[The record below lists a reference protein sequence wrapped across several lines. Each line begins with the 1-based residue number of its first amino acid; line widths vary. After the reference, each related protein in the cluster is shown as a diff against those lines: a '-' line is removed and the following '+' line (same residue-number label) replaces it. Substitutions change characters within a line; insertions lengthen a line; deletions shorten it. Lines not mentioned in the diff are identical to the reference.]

1 MPEVM
6 LGKDATTGQPITIGD
21 VERYGG
27 FYVRGKPQY
36 GKSHLLIYMALQDI
50 KHGHGLLFIDP
61 HIDAIREILD
71 RMTPDRAKDV
81 ILLDPAVKEHS
92 FSINPLYCSQPD
104 DLDEQ
109 LLAFAQARDV
119 FAKAFDT
126 GDQQLGVWLR
136 KYLLNSLYPL
146 IENPGY
152 TLYDLWE
159 FLKEKDFRD
168 ALLANVKS
176 HREIVKFWHEE
187 FDRMPRRDRERE
199 IQAVLTRIDILRA
212 NHVINYMISQAK
224 PTVDFVEVMQQ
235 SKIVLLRIPPKLD
248 EESRSFIGTLVLSQF
263 LKAIAL
269 RAEVVQALRT
279 PFAIYVDEMQT
290 FATPDFAKL
299 FAQTGKFKIMPHGAH
314 QVREGQLRPDDP
326 TRGATSVAPN
336 IALFAQANDDSTEYA
351 RLLSNDPPTE
361 IRLERQLAISKE
373 PFQDLLRGHNHPEIH
388 RFVQQYLH
396 PLRNQLEDTQD
407 DIEGERLLR
416 QALIDEAAIS
426 RTEQQREAF
435 YNSLARGRT
444 VPVSF
449 TELEQTKQ
457 TLEEVRRHTDTLLR
471 LHESARALKLS
482 IRSLNTFLTAI
493 MEGRIQPEPG
503 QELFSQF
510 LLAFVPLA
518 VPLPK
523 AVAPAFALYVSL
535 VYGNPSLPRAIPV
548 TLAAKYQGITH
559 EELYRQV
566 EAQYTRQVLAYAEG
580 ARQESEAERTGE
592 RQDHYEKTLREIMTW
607 KHLMGSLWW
616 TTDRECFRL
625 LQYRQVRSFLTPYL
639 FARFAPPWYY
649 YDPNGRPPTL
659 FAASAADATPE
670 ERQYA
675 DFVRNYGEGAAV
687 ALAFLRAAFRGRRMG
702 STNRVPAYFGPGAN
716 LPLTTPGYAH
726 HLHMMELP
734 AIAGMEPF
742 RVWQVIRQLSA
753 LLHTLAA
760 PNQSGFKVLHLVSLG
775 TWAGYPPELDLDERT
790 EAQLLLAQIDAD
802 FPDAAQ
808 LRTWWDRLTDEDLR
822 CIGRRKDVLVWRLQV
837 RYSYSLIYAQG
848 EVRGRLMAYKK
859 EKHSGESPQVQLALP
874 QRLPGAPSFQGE
886 QQGLPMPYVLER
898 VWHRLDEPAQMYLIA
913 RACDLVAYGE
923 VVADRTFPQPTLD
936 GIPPQEVSAAVA
948 ALMMLLMEAKE
959 QLNAASEQA
968 WVRRKED
975 FVRECLWKYDGLLRL
990 QVYQA
995 EGRVRMRDTV
1005 ERYLPAR
1012 VLTAEEKTVLTD
1024 ACQKELSQDD
1034 GRGQEAL
1041 AVLAAFVRFSQLLRL
1056 PENHVR
1062 GQTAQYVEK
1071 EVNTY
1076 PTREMIEQRARELTR
1091 LLPRTAYCHVLQAS
1105 GEGQVIRQAKIRT
1118 LPLPEPHGQ
1127 PLEEAIM
1134 RDCLDRVYRPYAAI
1148 ESEIRQRQEQWRN
1161 GVSAPS
1167 PRRELPRGRT
1177 KHTPD
1182 RPPPPVEEPPPV
1194 QTRGSK
1200 PPEPEEPPR
1209 KRLKNTARKAAKRPQ
1224 VPRKWGR

>member
-1 MPEVM
+1 MPEVVI
-6 LGKDATTGQPITIGD
+6 GKDEVTGDLITIGD
-21 VERYGG
+21 VERRGG
-27 FYVRGKPQY
+27 FYVRGKPQF

-61 HIDAIREILD
+61 HIDAIREILN
-71 RMTPDRAKDV
+71 RMTPERAKDV
-81 ILLDPAVKEHS
+81 ILLDPTIRGRA
-92 FSINPLYCSQPD
+92 FAINPLYCSQPD

-109 LLAFAQARDV
+109 LLSYSQARDV
-119 FAKAFDT
+119 FAKVFNT
-126 GDQQLGVWLR
+126 GDEQLGVWLR

-159 FLKEKDFRD
+159 FLREKDFRD
-168 ALLANVKS
+168 ALLANVKF

-199 IQAVLTRIDILRA
+199 IQSVLTRIDILRA

-224 PTVDFVEVMQQ
+224 PTVEFVEVMQQ
-235 SKIVLLRIPPKLD
+235 NKIVLLRLPPRMD

-279 PFAIYVDEMQT
+279 PFAVYVDEMQT

-361 IRLERQLAISKE
+361 IRLERRLAVSQT
-373 PFQDLLRGHNHPEIH
+373 PFQDLLRGHTHPEIH
-388 RFVQQYLH
+388 RFVQQYLRI
-396 PLRNQLEDTQD
+396 LQFKLDDTHE
-407 DIEGERLLR
+407 DIEVERLLR

-435 YNSLARGRT
+435 YNSLARGRD

-449 TELEQTKQ
+449 SELEQTKQ
-457 TLEEVRRHTDTLLR
+457 TLEEARRHTDTLLR
-471 LHESARALKLS
+471 LHESARDLKLS

-518 VPLPK
+518 APLPT
-523 AVAPAFALYVSL
+523 AVAPAFSLYVSL
-535 VYGNPSLPRAIPV
+535 VYGNPALPRAIPV
-548 TLAAKYQGITH
+548 SLAAKYQLVSH
-559 EELYRQV
+559 EELYREV
-566 EAQYTRQVLAYAEG
+566 EAQYIQQVYAYAEG
-580 ARQESEAERTGE
+580 NRREAIQGRDEK
-592 RQDHYEKTLREIMTW
+592 RQDQYEAMLTYVMTW
-607 KHLMGSLWW
+607 KRMQSGFEF
-616 TTDRECFRL
+616 TEQRTRELFQL
-625 LQYRQVRSFLTPYL
+625 LQYRAVRTLLTPYF
-639 FARFAPPWYY
+639 FARFTPPWYY
-649 YDPNGRPPTL
+649 EDGRPTAQIGEARL
-659 FAASAADATPE
+659 EEGEDAAVFI
-670 ERQYA
+670 RQ
-675 DFVRNYGEGAAV
+675 YGEGAWVTLTLLDIASK
-687 ALAFLRAAFRGRRMG
+687 GWG
-702 STNRVPAYFGPGAN
+702 YHSTNYIEPRNGV
-716 LPLTTPGYAH
+716 
-726 HLHMMELP
+726 HLNRADTYQNMHMLEIP
-734 AIAGMEPF
+734 AIAGKEPF
-742 RVWQVIRQLSA
+742 SVWQLIRQLAATLVEVGAKRLFFPKLEHYTYYAVNPEPDRTDAIQLSEALQKREESA
-753 LLHTLAA
+753 T
-760 PNQSGFKVLHLVSLG
+760 PG
-775 TWAGYPPELDLDERT
+775 TWWSNLDEQ
-790 EAQLLLAQIDAD
+790 A
-802 FPDAAQ
+802 
-808 LRTWWDRLTDEDLR
+808 
-822 CIGRRKDVLVWRLQV
+822 RK
-837 RYSYSLIYAQG
+837 
-848 EVRGRLMAYKK
+848 
-859 EKHSGESPQVQLALP
+859 
-874 QRLPGAPSFQGE
+874 
-886 QQGLPMPYVLER
+886 
-898 VWHRLDEPAQMYLIA
+898 YLIF
-913 RACDLVAYGE
+913 RACDLVAFGE
-923 VVADRTFPQPTLD
+923 IVADRTFPQPTLP
-936 GIPPQEVSAAVA
+936 GTTPQQVSAAVI
-948 ALMMLLMEAKE
+948 ALMMVLLEV
-959 QLNAASEQA
+959 QGRVNAAQEQA
-968 WVRRKED
+968 WVQYREEFLRK
-975 FVRECLWKYDGLLRL
+975 CLWKYDGILHL

-995 EGRVRMRDTV
+995 EGRVHMRHTV

-1012 VLTAEEKTVLTD
+1012 VLTEAERSTLID
-1024 ACQKELSQDD
+1024 ACEQELSQVD

-1041 AVLAAFVRFSQLLRL
+1041 AALAAFVRFSQLLRL
-1056 PENHVR
+1056 PENHIR

-1071 EVNTY
+1071 DVNTY

-1118 LPLPEPHGQ
+1118 LPLPKPHGQ

-1148 ESEIRQRQEQWRN
+1148 EAEIRQRQEQWRN

-1167 PRRELPRGRT
+1167 PRRQLPGGRT

-1182 RPPPPVEEPPPV
+1182 RPPPPAEEPPPV
-1194 QTRGSK
+1194 QTGGST

-1224 VPRKWGR
+1224 VPRKRGR